1 MNSTA
6 LATSTVTPFDRP
18 APTPVLTPEQTAR
31 YLTVSILSTLAR
43 WRIAG
48 AGGRKRLSA
57 SRRRR
62 SAIAKSDLDKFLEAR
77 VRTST
82 SQS

>member
-31 YLTVSILSTLAR
+31 YLTVSISTLAR

-48 AGGRKRLSA
+48 AGGPAFIRLSPQKIGY
-57 SRRRR
+57 RQ
-62 SAIAKSDLDKFLEAR
+62 SDLDKFLEAR

>member
-6 LATSTVTPFDRP
+6 LATSTIDQYRP

-31 YLTVSILSTLAR
+31 YLTVSISTLAR

-48 AGGRKRLSA
+48 TGGPSFIRLS
-57 SRRRR
+57 RQKVGYRQT
-62 SAIAKSDLDKFLEAR
+62 DLDKFLEAR

-82 SQS
+82 SQL